1 MKNEFEQH
9 KGANNAL
16 IGTILAG
23 TAIFLGKKIKEK
35 RDEKKEE
42 VILKPTTTNSLK
54 RNKGINQHT
63 GD

>member
-9 KGANNAL
+9 KGANNTL

-42 VILKPTTTNSLK
+42 VILETDNYKFSK
-54 RNKGINQHT
+54 KK
-63 GD
+63 